1 MERTSKTAYIRVA
14 TLSAKGPHNA
24 KLVAKWLRKA
34 RALEKNGK

>member
-14 TLSAKGPHNA
+14 TLSAKGPQNA
-24 KLVAKWLRKA
+24 KLVAKWLCKA